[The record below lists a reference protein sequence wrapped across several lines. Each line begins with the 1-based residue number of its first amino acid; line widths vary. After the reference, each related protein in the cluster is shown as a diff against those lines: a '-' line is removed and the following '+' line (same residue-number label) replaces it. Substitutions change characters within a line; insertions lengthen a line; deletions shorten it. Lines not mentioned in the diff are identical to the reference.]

1 MNKMKITSA
10 ILALAL
16 ILCGVRTNAQF
27 VHHGELTGKGSL
39 YFRAEP
45 VNNLFTDK
53 TGDVWY
59 YIHLQGTEKQTSQS
73 KKHVPLNISV
83 VIDRSGSMEGDK
95 LNYTKQA
102 VKYLVNQLDPKD
114 VISIVTYET
123 GVEVLLQPQRIEDKT
138 DVLNKI
144 DGIVTAGSTN
154 LEGGIRKG
162 YELVKYSKKLLDGEM
177 VNRVLLLSDG
187 LANVGMSDP
196 AQLSQLTNSFF
207 TEDHISISTFG
218 VGTDYNEDLMA
229 KIAMQGGGKY
239 YFIGSPET
247 LPKVFSEELQGMSQV
262 IAKNTVLRIKFP
274 NDVLSYDRT
283 FAYNSSLNDNTLEI
297 SFNDIFAKEQKSIL
311 IGFKAKGKL
320 KAPFTL
326 QCDLQYDNTAGDS
339 VIHITD
345 NRKTDLR
352 QAKDDGEY
360 KTGYNRAA
368 SEGFVMEI
376 TSEMYED
383 AVKLC
388 DDDHFDEAK
397 AKVKNAMDLLDN
409 HFKTIGENTFLRDLY
424 NKLEE
429 YAKLIDDMKHMDKES
444 VRYNVKFHKQK
455 CFRTVSCPS
464 F

>member
-1 MNKMKITSA
+1 MRTTFTTLL
-10 ILALAL
+10 LALLFSGRYAQ
-16 ILCGVRTNAQF
+16 AQF
-27 VHHGELTGKGSL
+27 VHHGELTGNGSL

-45 VNNLFTDK
+45 VNNFFTDK

-59 YIHLQGTEKQTSQS
+59 YIHLQGTEKKNTQS

-123 GVEVLLQPQRIEDKT
+123 GVEVLLQPQRIEDKNE
-138 DVLNKI
+138 VLKKI
-144 DGIVTAGSTN
+144 DAIVTAGSTN

-229 KIAMQGGGKY
+229 RLAMQGGGKY

-262 IAKNTVLRIKFP
+262 IARNTVLKIKFP
-274 NDVLSYDRT
+274 NDVLNYDRT
-283 FAYNSSLNDNTLEI
+283 YAYNSTLNDNTLEI

-311 IGFKAKGKL
+311 IGFKPKGKL

-326 QCDLQYDNTAGDS
+326 ECDLQYDNTANDS
-339 VIHITD
+339 VIHISDT
-345 NRKTDLR
+345 RKTDLR
-352 QAKDDGEY
+352 TANDDAEY

-368 SEGFVMEI
+368 SEGFIMEV
-376 TSEMYED
+376 TTEMYED

-409 HFKTIGENTFLRDLY
+409 H
-424 NKLEE
+424 
-429 YAKLIDDMKHMDKES
+429 
-444 VRYNVKFHKQK
+444 
-455 CFRTVSCPS
+455 
-464 F
+464 